1 VVRCGLT
8 IKQASVIVYIIMNNT
23 EKLLV
28 LNMVDDIGSVRT
40 QALLK
45 HFGSLDRI
53 FKTNEDELG
62 KVEKIGPVLASAL
75 PQAIKKVNLEK
86 EMKLIGKHGVK
97 IITFLDRDYP
107 ENLKNIY
114 DPPVVLYVKGNIMPE
129 DKLAIAIVGSRL
141 ASFYGLE
148 TAEKL
153 GFELASHGVTVVSG
167 LARGIDSSAHKGAL
181 KAKKRTIA
189 VLGSGLANVYPEENI
204 DLAEKISESGAVI
217 SEFPMA
223 MMPNK
228 GNFPRR
234 NRIISGLS
242 LGVVCVEAAEK
253 SGALITC
260 DCALEQGR
268 EVLAVPGKVDSMTSK
283 GTNRLIKQGAK
294 LAQGV
299 EDILEELNL
308 GNLRSCPAVSAASNV
323 LDKDE
328 SLVYTLLSSDPKYI
342 DDICR
347 ESGIGFNR
355 IAGILLK
362 LEIKKFTKQ
371 LPGKNF
377 VKI

>member
-1 VVRCGLT
+1 MNDIERL
-8 IKQASVIVYIIMNNT
+8 II
-23 EKLLV
+23 
-28 LNMVDDIGSVRT
+28 LNMVEDIGSVRT

-45 HFGSLDRI
+45 HFGSLDKV
-53 FKTNEDELG
+53 FKAKENEIRE
-62 KVEKIGPVLASAL
+62 VEKVGPIIAARM
-75 PQAIKKVNLEK
+75 PQAIRDINLKK
-86 EMKLIGKHGVK
+86 EMDLIKKYSVRV
-97 IITFLDRDYP
+97 ITFLDKDYP

-114 DPPVVLYVKGNIMPE
+114 DPPVVLYMKGDILPE
-129 DKLAIAIVGSRL
+129 DKLAVAIVGSRL
-141 ASFYGLE
+141 ASFYGLQ
-148 TAEKL
+148 TAERL
-153 GFELASHGVTVVSG
+153 GFELASRGVTIVSG

-189 VLGSGLANVYPEENI
+189 VLGSGLANIYPEEHK
-204 DLAEKISESGAVI
+204 DLADKISESGAVI
-217 SEFPMA
+217 SEFPMRTI
-223 MMPNK
+223 PDK
-228 GNFPRR
+228 GNFPKR

-268 EVLAVPGKVDSMTSK
+268 EVFAVPGKVDSITSK
-283 GTNRLIKQGAK
+283 GTNKLIKQGAK

-308 GNLRSCPAVSAASNV
+308 CNFASCHSGNLRSCTAVSTAGNA

-328 SLVYTLLSSDPKYI
+328 SLVYTLLSSDPKHM
-342 DDICR
+342 DNICQ
-347 ESGIGFNR
+347 ESGIGLNR
-355 IAGILLK
+355 IAGILLN
-362 LEIKKFTKQ
+362 LEIKKFAKQ

>member
-1 VVRCGLT
+1 
-8 IKQASVIVYIIMNNT
+8 MNNT
-23 EKLLV
+23 ERLLI

-40 QALLK
+40 RALLK
-45 HFGSLDRI
+45 HFGSLEGI
-53 FKTNEDELG
+53 FEANEGELR
-62 KVEKIGPVLASAL
+62 KAEKIGSVLAGVL
-75 PQAIKKVNLEK
+75 PQAIKEVNLKK
-86 EMKLIGKHGVK
+86 EMKLINKYGIK

-129 DKLAIAIVGSRL
+129 DKLAVAIVGSRL

-153 GFELASHGVTVVSG
+153 GFELASHGVAIVSG

-189 VLGSGLANVYPEENI
+189 VLGSGLADIYPEENM
-204 DLAEKISESGAVI
+204 DLAERISESGAVI
-217 SEFPMA
+217 SEFPMT

-268 EVLAVPGKVDSMTSK
+268 EVFAVPGKVDSVTSK

-308 GNLRSCPAVSAASNV
+308 GNLRSCPAVSAEGNI
-323 LDKDE
+323 LDKNE
-328 SLVYTLLSSDPKYI
+328 SLVYTLLSSDPKHV
-342 DDICR
+342 DDICQ
-347 ESGIGFNR
+347 ESGIGLNK
-355 IAGILLK
+355 IAGILLN
-362 LEIKKFTKQ
+362 LEIKKFVKQ

-377 VKI
+377 VKLIEWRV

>member
-1 VVRCGLT
+1 MIDGL
-8 IKQASVIVYIIMNNT
+8 
-23 EKLLV
+23 
-28 LNMVDDIGSVRT
+28 GSVRT
-40 QALLK
+40 NSLFK
-45 HFGSLDRI
+45 HFGS
-53 FKTNEDELG
+53 
-62 KVEKIGPVLASAL
+62 VEKIFKVNEDDLKGIEDIGPIMAARI
-75 PQAIKKVNLEK
+75 PQAIKEINLTK
-86 EMKLIGKHGVK
+86 ELDLIKKHGVK
-97 IITFLDRDYP
+97 VITFLDKDYP

-114 DPPVVLYVKGNIMPE
+114 DPPVVLYVKGKILPE

-141 ASFYGLE
+141 ASFYGLQ
-148 TAEKL
+148 TAERL
-153 GFELASHGVTVVSG
+153 GFELASRGVTIVSG
-167 LARGIDSSAHKGAL
+167 LARGVDSSGHKGAL
-181 KAKKRTIA
+181 KAKGRTLAI
-189 VLGSGLANVYPEENI
+189 LGSGLANIYPEEHK

-223 MMPNK
+223 TIPDK
-228 GNFPRR
+228 GNFPKR

-268 EVLAVPGKVDSMTSK
+268 EVFAVPGKVDSMTSK
-283 GTNRLIKQGAK
+283 GTNKLIKQGAK

-308 GNLRSCPAVSAASNV
+308 SDFGSRQDGDFRSRTKSSG
-323 LDKDE
+323 LDKNE

-347 ESGIGFNR
+347 ESGIALNR
-355 IAGILLK
+355 IAKILLD
-362 LEIKKFTKQ
+362 LEIKKFIKQ

-377 VKI
+377 VKKIA

>member
-1 VVRCGLT
+1 MNDIERL
-8 IKQASVIVYIIMNNT
+8 II
-23 EKLLV
+23 
-28 LNMVDDIGSVRT
+28 LNMVKDIGSVRT

-45 HFGSLDRI
+45 HFGSFEKVFKAGAEEIGRI
-53 FKTNEDELG
+53 KE
-62 KVEKIGPVLASAL
+62 IGSAIGSRV
-75 PQAIKKVNLEK
+75 PQAIKDIDLKK
-86 EMKLIGKHGVK
+86 EMDLIKKHGIKV
-97 IITFLDRDYP
+97 ITFLDKDYP

-114 DPPVVLYVKGNIMPE
+114 DPPVVLYVKGGILPD

-141 ASFYGLE
+141 ASFYGLQ

-153 GFELASHGVTVVSG
+153 SFELASHGITVVSG

-189 VLGSGLANVYPEENI
+189 VLGSGLANIYPEEHK
-204 DLAEKISESGAVI
+204 DLAQKISESGAVI
-217 SEFPMA
+217 SEFPMT
-223 MMPNK
+223 MIPDK

-268 EVLAVPGKVDSMTSK
+268 EVFAVPGKVDSMTSK

-299 EDILEELNL
+299 EDILEELSIEL
-308 GNLRSCPAVSAASNV
+308 LSRSAIGTMFRSRNGVDPRSV

-342 DDICR
+342 DDVCK
-347 ESGIGFNR
+347 ESGIGLNR
-355 IAGILLK
+355 IAGILLN
-362 LEIKKFTKQ
+362 LEIKKFAKQ